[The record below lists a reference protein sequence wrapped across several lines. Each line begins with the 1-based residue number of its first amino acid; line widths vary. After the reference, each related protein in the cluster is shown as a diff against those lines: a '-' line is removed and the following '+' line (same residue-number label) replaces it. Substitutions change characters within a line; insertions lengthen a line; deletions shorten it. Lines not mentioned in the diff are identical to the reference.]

1 MGLRMSILL
10 PSWIV
15 EADCASGFHGSK
27 LIRVILVSPPP
38 KICRQFQDEQAASNS
53 RSVPGVEERRLR
65 L

>member
-1 MGLRMSILL
+1 
-10 PSWIV
+10 V